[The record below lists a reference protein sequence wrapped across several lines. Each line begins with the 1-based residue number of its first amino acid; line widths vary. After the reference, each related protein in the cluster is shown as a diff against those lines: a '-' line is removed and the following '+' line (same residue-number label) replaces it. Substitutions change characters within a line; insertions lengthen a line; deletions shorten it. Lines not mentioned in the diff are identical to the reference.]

1 MTTNI
6 PKPEW
11 FELADADNE
20 GAFAR
25 RGGITRRGRIVALAA
40 PLLLVATA
48 FGYTQVSDPGAAV
61 ATQAVASGAIAQTT
75 TQSSNSATAPTVTQA
90 SVTQASV
97 TRASVTKPAASG
109 AIGSLTPPTVKI
121 AAGSDDDQEDNDD

>member
-61 ATQAVASGAIAQTT
+61 ATQV
-75 TQSSNSATAPTVTQA
+75 TAPAQVSQA
-90 SVTQASV
+90 SAPTNKAANTISLTKPVN
-97 TRASVTKPAASG
+97 RASNENE
-109 AIGSLTPPTVKI
+109 
-121 AAGSDDDQEDNDD
+121 GSDD

>member
-11 FELADADNE
+11 FELADADNA
-20 GAFAR
+20 GAIAR

-48 FGYTQVSDPGAAV
+48 FGYTQVSDQGAAV

-75 TQSSNSATAPTVTQA
+75 NTPPPAASPVVTSVVTQ
-90 SVTQASV
+90 
-97 TRASVTKPAASG
+97 ASVTKPAASAG
-109 AIGSLTPPTVKI
+109 IGSLTPPTVKI
-121 AAGSDDDQEDNDD
+121 AAGSDDDQEGNDD